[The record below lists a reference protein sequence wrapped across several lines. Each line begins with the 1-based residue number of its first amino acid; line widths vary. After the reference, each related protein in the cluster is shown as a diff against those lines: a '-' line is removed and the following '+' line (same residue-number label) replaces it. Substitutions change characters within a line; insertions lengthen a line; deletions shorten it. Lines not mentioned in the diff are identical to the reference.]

1 MENNTTKTKQLE
13 VQHQQSQ
20 KTKYGKRTGNSRAER
35 KSRVSEEKKKHFQQ
49 VKEENKRSIRN
60 LLLENGVQGIA
71 DLAGSSGLSY
81 PTVSALIGE
90 LADEGQVRALA
101 ETESRGGRPG
111 LRYEIDPSYRQGLVL
126 TLMAEGMQGLVY
138 DAAGTLIGEYQLHVE
153 PLVTAKQLAA
163 EIVRICKKHERIT
176 DIALGIPGAVH
187 EQEIIHLPR
196 FPKLLGGD
204 LAAQIREQTNA
215 SLYLEND
222 LNAIVL
228 TEVAKYHD
236 FAHIAWIGGC
246 IGVGIVLDGQVIK
259 GSQGYAGEVDA
270 LFAEGEPEE
279 ERLAKCIT
287 ALTCVLNLPH
297 IIVSGEIY
305 QKELLEAAL
314 EKVGGRMPKERIPQ
328 LHMAEDTKE
337 LCRRGLRER
346 IWQAWKSQC

>member
-1 MENNTTKTKQLE
+1 M
-13 VQHQQSQ
+13 V
-20 KTKYGKRTGNSRAER
+20 R
-35 KSRVSEEKKKHFQQ
+35 EEKKTHFQQ
-49 VKEENKRSIRN
+49 VREENKRTIRN

-81 PTVSALIGE
+81 PTVSALVGE
-90 LADEGQVRALA
+90 LAKEGQVRTRA

-126 TLMAEGMQGLVY
+126 TLMAEKLQGLVY
-138 DAAGTLIGEYQLHVE
+138 DAAGTLVREYHIHLE
-153 PLVTAKQLAA
+153 PLVPPEHLIT
-163 EIVRICKKHERIT
+163 EIMQMWKGHDGIT

-187 EQEIIHLPR
+187 GHEIIHLPR
-196 FPKLLGGD
+196 FPRLLGSD
-204 LAAQIREQTNA
+204 LAVRLVAQTGVR
-215 SLYLEND
+215 LYLEND
-222 LNAIVL
+222 LNAIAL
-228 TEVAKYHD
+228 TEVEKYRD
-236 FAHIAWIGGC
+236 FAHIAWIEGC

-314 EKVGGRMPKERIPQ
+314 AKVAQRMPVQRIPQ
-328 LHMAEDTKE
+328 LHMADDTKE
-337 LCRRGLRER
+337 LCRRGLWER
-346 IWQAWKSQC
+346 IWQEWKSRC